1 MDGETKSRLW
11 AFLDVELARSRI
23 APHRPAIYDFGH
35 GPVDLETAIATRR
48 PVRVQRQGLYRVRT
62 EWRDGAVTFTN
73 SIFDRREAEK
83 LRDII
88 ASFPRVVKT
97 EVEER
102 HHERDPLRRSSED
115 GA

>member
-1 MDGETKSRLW
+1 MDAETKSRLW
-11 AFLDVELARSRI
+11 AFFDIELARSRV

-35 GPVDLETAIATRR
+35 GPVDLETALAADRQVI
-48 PVRVQRQGLYRVRT
+48 VQNQGLYRVRT

-73 SIFDRREAEK
+73 GVHSRREADK
-83 LRDII
+83 LREII

-102 HHERDPLRRSSED
+102 HNERNPLRRSSED